1 MRVNQLKCCVLA
13 SVIGFCSTH
22 SIAQDGAVFSSA
34 EPSDAF
40 LYQLK
45 NTLVKVTNA
54 TKSGGHG
61 YGTGVA
67 IDKDHVVTNC
77 HVIQNSGGISASRWG
92 EAFAP
97 VALQADWKHDV
108 CILRF
113 EWANF
118 ASVPIGDSESLQYE
132 QPVISISMP
141 SDSPAPYVALGKVK
155 ALYAMDDAHVI
166 RASAEFAIGASG
178 SPVFDY
184 NGNLIA
190 ISTVKS
196 PGHHAYFYNMP
207 AKWVKALL
215 LTPEVKLNSQ
225 HELPFWDAPDQQR
238 PFFMRVVLPYQ
249 NGHWAEL
256 KTVAQEWIVNEPASV
271 EALFYAGVAE
281 ENLGDLTQAN
291 TYFQQVL
298 KLQPQHSATLF
309 ELGLMANRAGK
320 QDDVAKTHVALKA
333 IDGELDDEF
342 TEALKP
348 VVTQ

>member
-113 EWANF
+113 E
-118 ASVPIGDSESLQYE
+118 
-132 QPVISISMP
+132 
-141 SDSPAPYVALGKVK
+141 
-155 ALYAMDDAHVI
+155 
-166 RASAEFAIGASG
+166 
-178 SPVFDY
+178 
-184 NGNLIA
+184 
-190 ISTVKS
+190 
-196 PGHHAYFYNMP
+196 
-207 AKWVKALL
+207 
-215 LTPEVKLNSQ
+215 
-225 HELPFWDAPDQQR
+225 
-238 PFFMRVVLPYQ
+238 
-249 NGHWAEL
+249 
-256 KTVAQEWIVNEPASV
+256 
-271 EALFYAGVAE
+271 
-281 ENLGDLTQAN
+281 
-291 TYFQQVL
+291 
-298 KLQPQHSATLF
+298 
-309 ELGLMANRAGK
+309 
-320 QDDVAKTHVALKA
+320 
-333 IDGELDDEF
+333 
-342 TEALKP
+342 
-348 VVTQ
+348 